1 MTEISKIE
9 CYKCKK
15 LLADNLVLPKG
26 LCVYCAAD
34 ESDALPQPA
43 TQENKQAKKE
53 QKAQV
58 RAEQELAKR
67 ILSRKRMLPF
77 VEKFNPDYQA
87 GWVHKDICQRLE
99 QFSED
104 VQNKKSPRLM
114 LFMPPRHGKSTL
126 ASIAFPAWHLGRNPG
141 HEFISCSYSGSLAM
155 SFSRKVRQVLREPNY
170 KNVFEDTKL
179 DKDSQS
185 VESWQTTQGG

>member
-1 MTEISKIE
+1 MTDTTKIE

-34 ESDALPQPA
+34 EADQLPEPK
-43 TQENKQAKKE
+43 KQ
-53 QKAQV
+53 QKTV
-58 RAEQELAKR
+58 DKSKIRAEQELAMR
-67 ILSRKRMLPF
+67 ILSRKRMIPF

-87 GWVHKDICQRLE
+87 GWVHKDVCKRLE
-99 QFSED
+99 KFSQD
-104 VQNKKSPRLM
+104 VADQKSPRLM

-126 ASIAFPAWHLGRNPG
+126 ASVAFPAWHLGRNPG

-155 SFSRKVRQVLREPNY
+155 SFS
-170 KNVFEDTKL
+170 
-179 DKDSQS
+179 
-185 VESWQTTQGG
+185 

>member
-1 MTEISKIE
+1 MTELQKVE

-34 ESDALPQPA
+34 ESDALPEPKP
-43 TQENKQAKKE
+43 QENKQAKKE

-77 VEKFNPDYQA
+77 VEKFNPD
-87 GWVHKDICQRLE
+87 
-99 QFSED
+99 
-104 VQNKKSPRLM
+104 
-114 LFMPPRHGKSTL
+114 
-126 ASIAFPAWHLGRNPG
+126 
-141 HEFISCSYSGSLAM
+141 
-155 SFSRKVRQVLREPNY
+155 
-170 KNVFEDTKL
+170 
-179 DKDSQS
+179 
-185 VESWQTTQGG
+185 